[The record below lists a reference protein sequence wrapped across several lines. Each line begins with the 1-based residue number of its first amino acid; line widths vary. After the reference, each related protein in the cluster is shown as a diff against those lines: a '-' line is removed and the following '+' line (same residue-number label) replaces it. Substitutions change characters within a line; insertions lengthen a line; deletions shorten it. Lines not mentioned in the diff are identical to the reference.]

1 MESFV
6 IMLNNIDGSYY
17 GFVVAVL
24 SYVKKNQLRFDKVKA
39 FIEENKNATT
49 SDVLLF
55 ISQQN
60 DFFEDSIFTLEK

>member
-24 SYVKKNQLRFDKVKA
+24 SYVKKNQLCFDKVKA
-39 FIEENKNATT
+39 FIEENKNVTT

>member
-6 IMLNNIDGSYY
+6 IMLNNIEGSYY

-24 SYVKKNQLRFDKVKA
+24 SYVKKNQLRFDKVKV

-60 DFFEDSIFTLEK
+60 DFFEDSILTLKK

>member
-60 DFFEDSIFTLEK
+60 DFFEDSIFTLKK

>member
-60 DFFEDSIFTLEK
+60 DFFEDSIVTLKK